1 MERGTGRL
9 VWRRSTEVPMGGD
22 APAIVLS
29 GSEKTLIAA
38 DAVQVTAFSAA
49 DGQRLW
55 KFQDIGAADPEGA
68 TVKTPYRTLAV
79 GETVVVQRD
88 RSFYA
93 FPVA

>member
-1 MERGTGRL
+1 MPGTG
-9 VWRRSTEVPMGGD
+9 P
-22 APAIVLS
+22 APSLTLS

-38 DAVQVTAFSAA
+38 DAVQVTAFAAA
-49 DGQRLW
+49 DGERLW
-55 KFQDIGAADPEGA
+55 KFQDIGSADPKGE
-68 TVKTPYRTLAV
+68 TVRASYRTLAF